1 MMRLS
6 PIRLLVVILVSLFM
20 AGSAIGQSLSDL
32 RKAWESAKAA
42 NTSTASAEAA
52 MLDWIKQSDAQ
63 TTADIE
69 DVFWLARWLLSQGQR
84 SEQFAVTWSGT
95 VSAPTSGKYTFS
107 TSPVNV
113 NISEEDI
120 LVKQTMA
127 VWIGDQ
133 QVLDTSQGTGAWL
146 GTPVALEAG
155 SKTPI
160 RVEYSYV
167 DHHGDHERT
176 SDLGA
181 VAVLYWDGPG
191 ISRAVVPTT
200 ALATASGAAGLDTKY
215 VLSVKDT
222 QQTATTVEPK
232 IDRFWMKSQV
242 IVPRDAQAR
251 QLLAA
256 RVGTM
261 ALDATYLDACAQGTA
276 SLIGHECCLLD
287 SEQRQ
292 ALVQAVLARPGI
304 LVRAD
309 RWRWSLLAS
318 CSRSADP
325 DGSLDIVGQ
334 YLQTVPD
341 GMPRVFKDIEFQR
354 YWEWGKLAWQQP
366 DEFARLERMYLV
378 MPDGKC
384 CLPVAYV
391 LAYGYMGEGRLGEWI
406 QKLQSR
412 LEDSSVQGDLRV
424 NWLVA
429 RAMAAELEGSA
440 PRRALFNPG
449 EYLRGRAWLEEA
461 CMVAQSEPV
470 RLRAYQQLTA
480 RLAVTEDIDGANKL
494 LDKLATKISD
504 PIVTT
509 ALTAWR
515 TQIAATADDFRKKHQ
530 EQETLAQKAYLDSL
544 QAKRQQA
551 IDQHDDESAAHY
563 EQLLNAAQPPT
574 N

>member
-1 MMRLS
+1 MMRLL
-6 PIRLLVVILVSLFM
+6 PIRLLVLILVSLLT
-20 AGSAIGQSLSDL
+20 AGPAFGQSLSDL

-42 NTSTASAEAA
+42 NTSTASAEVGL
-52 MLDWIKQSDAQ
+52 LDWIKQSDSQ
-63 TTADIE
+63 TPAEIE

-84 SEQFAVTWSGT
+84 GEQFSVTWSGT
-95 VSAPTSGKYTFS
+95 LSAPTSGKYTFS

-133 QVLDTSQGTGAWL
+133 QVLDTSQGTGTWQ
-146 GTPVALEAG
+146 GTPISLEAG
-155 SKTPI
+155 VKTPI

-167 DHHGDHERT
+167 GHLGSHERT

-181 VAVLYWDGPG
+181 VAVLYWEGPG

-200 ALATASGAAGLDTKY
+200 ALTTASGAAGLDAKY

-222 QQTATTVEPK
+222 QQVTTTVEPK
-232 IDRFWMKSQV
+232 IDHFWMKSQV

-251 QLLAA
+251 QQLAT
-256 RVGTM
+256 RVGAM
-261 ALDATYLDACAQGTA
+261 ALDATYLDACARGEGN
-276 SLIGHECCLLD
+276 LIAHECCLLD
-287 SEQRQ
+287 SDQRQ
-292 ALVQAVLARPGI
+292 ALVQAVLARPSM
-304 LVRAD
+304 LVRAE

-325 DGSLDIVGQ
+325 DGAVDIVGQ

-366 DEFARLERMYLV
+366 DEFARLERLYLV

-406 QKLQSR
+406 QKLHSR
-412 LEDSSVQGDLRV
+412 LDDSSLQGDLRV

-429 RAMAAELEGSA
+429 RSMAAELEGTA

-449 EYLRGRAWLEEA
+449 EYLRGRAWLDEA
-461 CMVAQSEPV
+461 CMVAQSESV

-480 RLAVTEDIDGANKL
+480 RLAVTEDIDGANSL
-494 LDKLATKISD
+494 LDKLATRLSQ
-504 PIVTT
+504 PEAT
-509 ALTAWR
+509 AALAAWR
-515 TQIAATADDFRKKHQ
+515 TQVAATADDFRKKHQ
-530 EQETLAQKAYLDSL
+530 EQEALAQKAYLDSL

-563 EQLLNAAQPPT
+563 ERLLNAAQPQT